1 MGTKLRIFLLLVLV
15 AILAAAGAV
24 YSVFAPCH
32 EGDEPLVL
40 NIYPS
45 TPLSEVRRQLD
56 GGIGFD
62 LACRLFKYTEP
73 RTGHYV
79 ITSRT
84 TWLDAVRMLH
94 NHAQEPIRL
103 TLPSVRTL
111 DQLAGFLGSRLMA
124 DSAAF
129 ASVFHSSAELDSLGY
144 TEETLPSLFIPNTYE
159 VWWDT
164 SVALFMQ
171 RMLREHDVFWSDER
185 LALAQRQ
192 GLTPVE
198 VATLASIIDEETAN
212 NGEKPMVAGMYLNR
226 LRTDMLL
233 QADPTVKFA
242 LQDFSLRR
250 IRHAHLTVESPYN
263 TYVNKGLPPGPIRIA
278 SVASID
284 AVLHAV
290 EHPYLY
296 MCANSDFS
304 GTHVFAVSYAEHLR
318 NARLYQ
324 RALNERN
331 IH

>member
-15 AILAAAGAV
+15 AVLAAAGAV
-24 YSVFAPCH
+24 YSVLAPCH
-32 EGDEPLVL
+32 RGDEPLVL

-45 TPLSEVRRQLD
+45 TSLSEVRRQLD

-79 ITSRT
+79 ITART

-171 RMLREHDVFWSDER
+171 RMQREHDAFWSDER

>member
-1 MGTKLRIFLLLVLV
+1 MATKLRIFLLVVLAV
-15 AILAAAGAV
+15 IIAAAGAV
-24 YSVFAPCH
+24 YSVLAPCH
-32 EGDEPLVL
+32 RGEEAVVL
-40 NIYPS
+40 DIYPNTS
-45 TPLSEVRRQLD
+45 LSDVRQQLR

-62 LACRLFKYTEP
+62 LACRIFKYEKP

-79 ITSRT
+79 IPARTS
-84 TWLDAVRMLH
+84 WLDAVRMLH
-94 NHAQEPIRL
+94 NHKQQPIRL
-103 TLPSVRTL
+103 ILPSLRTL
-111 DQLAGFLGSRLMA
+111 NHLAAFLGEKLMA
-124 DSAAF
+124 DSADF
-129 ASVFHSSAELDSLGY
+129 ASAFHSAALLDSIGY

-159 VWWDT
+159 VWWDI
-164 SVALFMQ
+164 SVPSFIG
-171 RMLREHDVFWSDER
+171 RMLREHDTFWNNER
-185 LALAQRQ
+185 ISFARQQ

-212 NGEKPMVAGMYLNR
+212 NAEKPMVAGMYLNR

-250 IRHAHLTVESPYN
+250 ILHAHLVVESPYN
-263 TYVNKGLPPGPIRIA
+263 TYINKGLPPGPIRIA

-284 AVLHAV
+284 AVLHAA

-304 GTHVFAVSYAEHLR
+304 GTHVFAVTYSDHLK

-324 RALNERN
+324 RALNQRN

>member
-1 MGTKLRIFLLLVLV
+1 MATKLRIFLLLVLV
-15 AILAAAGAV
+15 AVIAAAGAV

-32 EGDEPLVL
+32 KGDEALVL

-62 LACRLFKYTEP
+62 LACRLFKYGNP

-79 ITSRT
+79 IPARTS
-84 TWLDAVRMLH
+84 WLNVVRMLH
-94 NHAQEPIRL
+94 NHTQQPVRL

-111 DQLAGFLGSRLMA
+111 DQLASFLGSRLMA
-124 DSAAF
+124 DSADF
-129 ASVFHSSAELDSLGY
+129 ASVFHSAEGLDSIGY
-144 TEETLPSLFIPNTYE
+144 TEETLPPLFIPNTYE

-164 SVALFMQ
+164 PVPIFIGRMQ
-171 RMLREHDVFWSDER
+171 REHDTFWNDER
-185 LALAQRQ
+185 LSLARQQ

-226 LRTDMLL
+226 LRTDMPL

-242 LQDFSLRR
+242 LKDFALRR
-250 IRHAHLTVESPYN
+250 ILHAHLAVESPYN
-263 TYVNKGLPPGPIRIA
+263 TYINKGLPPGPIRIA

-304 GTHVFAVSYAEHLR
+304 GTHVFAVSYSDHLK
-318 NARLYQ
+318 NARIYQ